1 MASMVR
7 RPSSSELAHAAE
19 LLESRAAKHGL
30 VNLRLST
37 RSDGDVVADV
47 TPGRTYFDVAA
58 FELEVEE
65 LLGWAPNVVASGAP
79 GASPGEPLRA
89 AGTHA
94 A

>member
-1 MASMVR
+1 MAFMVR
-7 RPSSSELAHAAE
+7 RPSRSELTQAAA
-19 LLESRAAKHGL
+19 LLDTRATKHGL
-30 VNLRLST
+30 ANLRLST
-37 RSDGDVVADV
+37 GADGDVVADLM
-47 TPGRTYFDVAA
+47 PGRTYFDIAA

-65 LLGWAPNVVASGAP
+65 LLGWAPNIAASGAP